1 MADVIRLPDPARLAA
16 CREALRHRAA
26 RIGAQ
31 AHQRRRALAVLIREL
46 EAGRSTAAALALALS
61 ELRPMRHAWHPSG
74 GAA

>member
-1 MADVIRLPDPARLAA
+1 MADVIRLPDPARLTA

-31 AHQRRRALAVLIREL
+31 PQQRRRALVVLLREL
-46 EAGRSTAAALALALS
+46 EAGRSTACAVALALS